1 MSGTPLLDVN
11 VLIALFDPA
20 HPHHEAAHEWFG
32 ANRKRGWATCPIT
45 QNGFIRVLTNPA
57 YPTVS
62 ATTVEVVQGLQ
73 TLCASPDH
81 EFWPDQASL
90 LDDKSF
96 RPALIGGSK
105 KITDVYLLGLAV
117 QMGGKLATFD
127 RSISIKAV
135 VGAQAS
141 HLRLL
146 GGRAANR

>member
-20 HPHHEAAHEWFG
+20 HPYHSAAHDWFG

-62 ATTVEVVQGLQ
+62 ATTVEAVQSLG
-73 TLCASPDH
+73 TFCASPDH
-81 EFWPDQASL
+81 EFWPGDASL
-90 LDDKSF
+90 LDTELF

-105 KITDVYLLGLAV
+105 KVTDVYLLGLAV
-117 QMGGKLATFD
+117 KMGGKLATFD

-146 GGRAANR
+146 GGHVPNR